1 MGAGADAAPANLYVR
16 TSKSMKA
23 ITGLAIF
30 LALFLGDAP
39 TTDPLGHLPRRLLGL

>member
-1 MGAGADAAPANLYVR
+1 
-16 TSKSMKA
+16 MKA